1 LRQGGADRAA
11 VVVPEGP
18 ILSHGRLRQLVT
30 EGAEALASLGVGA
43 HDRVAM
49 ALPNGA
55 EAIVLFLAAAFGAT
69 ACPLNPAYKE
79 DEFRFYLED
88 TQARVLLL
96 PPGQG
101 AEARRALPRGTTVIE
116 AEIDAGGRL
125 HLESQQPRLGARP
138 VLPSRPE
145 DVALVLHTSGTTG
158 RPKRVALRHR
168 HLAASVSNIT
178 THYGLGEDDI
188 SLCVMPLFHVHGLV
202 ASALSALA
210 AGGTVIAPRQFSP
223 LQFWPVVR
231 AHQPTWF
238 SASPTP
244 HRIFLKRYSGKQ
256 SGTQRLRFVRSCSSA
271 LTPTQMAEMES
282 CFGVPVLDAYG
293 MTEASHQMTS
303 NPLPP
308 GRRQPGS
315 VGRGTGVEIATMAQ
329 EGELLPPGSA
339 GEVVIRG
346 PNVIDGYE
354 SNPAANAAAFTGG
367 WFRTGDLGV
376 LDQNGYLTLSGRL
389 KELINR
395 GGEKIAPAEVDAVL
409 ESHPA
414 VAEAVCFGQPD
425 PNWGEVVAAAV
436 VLRSAADRKELL
448 AHCRSHLAEFKVPSQ
463 LYIVDSIPRT
473 ATGKVHR
480 RFVADAFARS

>member
-1 LRQGGADRAA
+1 
-11 VVVPEGP
+11 
-18 ILSHGRLRQLVT
+18 
-30 EGAEALASLGVGA
+30 
-43 HDRVAM
+43 
-49 ALPNGA
+49 
-55 EAIVLFLAAAFGAT
+55 
-69 ACPLNPAYKE
+69 
-79 DEFRFYLED
+79 
-88 TQARVLLL
+88 
-96 PPGQG
+96 
-101 AEARRALPRGTTVIE
+101 
-116 AEIDAGGRL
+116 
-125 HLESQQPRLGARP
+125 
-138 VLPSRPE
+138 
-145 DVALVLHTSGTTG
+145 
-158 RPKRVALRHR
+158 
-168 HLAASVSNIT
+168 
-178 THYGLGEDDI
+178 
-188 SLCVMPLFHVHGLV
+188 
-202 ASALSALA
+202 
-210 AGGTVIAPRQFSP
+210 
-223 LQFWPVVR
+223 
-231 AHQPTWF
+231 
-238 SASPTP
+238 
-244 HRIFLKRYSGKQ
+244 
-256 SGTQRLRFVRSCSSA
+256 
-271 LTPTQMAEMES
+271 
-282 CFGVPVLDAYG
+282 
-293 MTEASHQMTS
+293 
-303 NPLPP
+303 
-308 GRRQPGS
+308 
-315 VGRGTGVEIATMAQ
+315 MAQ

-473 ATGKVHR
+473 ATGKVQR